1 MNRIQGSP
9 RVALWSATLGF
20 FVGFAAVALFG
31 PSANRFQEV
40 MGMGPLALGF
50 LVAVPALSG
59 SLLRIP
65 FAAWVDTSGGRKPFL
80 WLLSLSLAGMMGL
93 TLVVRF
99 LYPAHLTMSSYPL

>member
-9 RVALWSATLGF
+9 QKALWSATLGF

-31 PSANRFQEV
+31 PSANRFQHV
-40 MGMGPLALGF
+40 MGLGPLALGF
-50 LVAVPALSG
+50 LVAAPALSG

-80 WLLSLSLAGMMGL
+80 WLLSLSLVGMAGL
-93 TLVVRF
+93 TLVV
-99 LYPAHLTMSSYPL
+99 PAGARR